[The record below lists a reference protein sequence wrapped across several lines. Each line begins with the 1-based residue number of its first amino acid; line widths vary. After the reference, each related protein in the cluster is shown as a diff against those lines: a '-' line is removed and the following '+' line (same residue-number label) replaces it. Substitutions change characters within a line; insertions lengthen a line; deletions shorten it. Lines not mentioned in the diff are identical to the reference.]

1 MPITSIQ
8 SYLVHPAKHAEEQP
22 QIAGATIA
30 LEGRLFQ
37 MLKGVYE
44 KSDTECNIDIS
55 FNANDDGTQQNDCRD
70 LVLAYAKSPSSANGR
85 RLAKCLQAVTNK
97 ISGLG
102 LLFLMLG
109 EEHGETKFIISRFPA
124 DSAIL
129 AEQEAGTLT
138 VQFLEKVFMKSA
150 TAYKAVMFRGRS
162 FDSDFWLGKAVDKQ
176 INSNDLAISHY
187 WIKDFLQSDFRTTS
201 AAGTRRLAIAI
212 REAIKT
218 TTDLSVK
225 EELVSAARLGR
236 SLPRRPT
243 SIQGFGQRFGLSDTA
258 QQAIRRQLP
267 NDRLF
272 AEQFKFD
279 REEFSKHI
287 MYKSVELHNGAVLT
301 AEAARFDDVFSQ
313 EVIDRATQ
321 DVRFTTQSP
330 IVDQRLK
337 KSKP

>member
-1 MPITSIQ
+1 MAITSLR
-8 SYLVHPAKHAEEQP
+8 SFLVYPAKHAEHQP

-30 LEGRLFQ
+30 LTGRLFE

-44 KSDTECNIDIS
+44 KSDAECNIEIS
-55 FNANDDGTQQNDCRD
+55 FNANDDGQQHNDCRD
-70 LVLAYAKSPSSANGR
+70 LVLAYVQSPSSANGR
-85 RLAKCLQAVTNK
+85 RLAECLQAVTNK

-109 EEHGETKFIISRFPA
+109 EEDGETKFIISRFPA

-150 TAYKAVMFRGRS
+150 TAYKAVMYRGSS
-162 FDSDFWLGKAVDKQ
+162 FDNDFWLGNAVDKQ
-176 INSNDLAISHY
+176 INNNDLTISHY

-212 REAIKT
+212 REAIRNT
-218 TTDLSVK
+218 NDLAVK
-225 EELVSAARLGR
+225 EELVSAARLAR
-236 SLPRRPT
+236 SLGGRTT
-243 SIQGFGQRFGLSDTA
+243 SIQGFGQRFSLSEVA

-272 AEQFKFD
+272 TEQFKFD
-279 REEFSKHI
+279 KEEFPKHI
-287 MYKSVELHNGAVLT
+287 MYKSVELKNGGVLT
-301 AEAARFDDVFSQ
+301 AEATIFNDVFTQ
-313 EVIDRATQ
+313 EEMARHE
-321 DVRFTTQSP
+321 VRFTTQSA
-330 IVDQRLK
+330 IANQTLK
-337 KSKP
+337 KNKP